1 MRTHETQQA
10 ARCDADRRKRMRHQR
25 PLSLAEE
32 IANSLTHGA
41 GLVAS
46 LVGLPVLVIAAA
58 GRGDA
63 AQVVGCSVF
72 ATSLIALYTAS
83 TIYHSLPVS
92 RAKEIFRVLDH
103 AAIYLLI
110 AGTYTPFTLGVLRGA
125 WGWTLFGLVWSLAAL
140 GIVSKVLLGF
150 RYPRASALLC
160 VVMGWLA
167 VVAIQPVATRVPAA
181 GLGWLV
187 GGGLLYTGGIAFYA
201 WERQRYSHVVW
212 HLFVLAGSVC
222 HFFAVL
228 WYGAPPAV

>member
-1 MRTHETQQA
+1 
-10 ARCDADRRKRMRHQR
+10 MRHDR
-25 PLSLAEE
+25 HLSLGEE

-41 GLVAS
+41 GFVAS
-46 LVGLPVLVIAAA
+46 VVGLPVLVIAAA
-58 GRGDA
+58 AHGDA
-63 AQVVGCSVF
+63 AQTVGCGVF
-72 ATSLIALYTAS
+72 AASLIALYSAS
-83 TIYHSLPVS
+83 TLYHALPPS

-103 AAIYLLI
+103 ALIYVLI

-125 WGWTLFGLVWSLAAL
+125 WGWTLFGLVWGLAAV
-140 GIVSKVLLGF
+140 GIVFKTLRGL

-167 VVAIQPVATRVPAA
+167 VAAIQPMVTRVPAA
-181 GLGWLV
+181 GLVWLV

-212 HLFVLAGSVC
+212 HIFVLAGSVC

-228 WYGAPPAV
+228 WYAAPPAA

>member
-1 MRTHETQQA
+1 MRRE
-10 ARCDADRRKRMRHQR
+10 R

-32 IANSLTHGA
+32 LANSLTHGA
-41 GLVAS
+41 GVVAS
-46 LVGLPVLVIAAA
+46 VVGLPVLVIAAA
-58 GRGDA
+58 GRGDK
-63 AQVVGCSVF
+63 VEIVGCSVF

-83 TIYHSLPVS
+83 TLYHALPLS

-103 AAIYLLI
+103 AAIYVLI

-125 WGWTLFGLVWSLAAL
+125 WGWTLFGLVWSLAGL
-140 GIVSKVLLGF
+140 GIVFKTLLGF

-167 VVAIQPVATRVPAA
+167 VVAIQPMATRMPAA
-181 GLGWLV
+181 GLVWLV

-201 WERQRYSHVVW
+201 RERQRYSHVVW

-228 WYGAPPAV
+228 WYAAPRAA